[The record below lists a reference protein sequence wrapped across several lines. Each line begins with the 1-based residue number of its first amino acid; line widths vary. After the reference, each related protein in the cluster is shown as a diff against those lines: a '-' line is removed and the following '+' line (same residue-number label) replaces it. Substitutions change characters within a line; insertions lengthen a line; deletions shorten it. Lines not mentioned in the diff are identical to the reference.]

1 MLKDIGNIQILWTE
15 YYNPD
20 NFDKPSPPFIMDP
33 ADPFHNLIG
42 KLTFADRESC
52 NQGSV
57 MEANG
62 IDRLQ
67 SDAKRAFES
76 FE

>member
-1 MLKDIGNIQILWTE
+1 
-15 YYNPD
+15 
-20 NFDKPSPPFIMDP
+20 MDP

-42 KLTFADRESC
+42 KSTFADWGGC
-52 NQGSV
+52 NQGAV
-57 MEANG
+57 MEAKG

>member
-1 MLKDIGNIQILWTE
+1 
-15 YYNPD
+15 
-20 NFDKPSPPFIMDP
+20 MDP

-42 KLTFADRESC
+42 KSTFADWGYSQNSC
-52 NQGSV
+52 NQGAV
-57 MEANG
+57 MEPKD